1 MAVLTKI
8 TQRSLADNAVT
19 SAHVQGDVIA
29 VGDIAA
35 GAVGSSELAADAVI
49 AGKVADGAI
58 DVAAAL
64 GSNVVTQAKV
74 ADDAIG
80 ADELASNAV
89 VNASVAAGAA
99 IAVGKLAGT
108 ASRVLETSGTGAV
121 QASAVTA
128 ATLAFVDP
136 TSSVQTQLNA
146 KDATMEKLSGDIQLQ
161 QLRWAIQENKIAYAT
176 EDSFVDQF
184 ENKDNLASL
193 TNTTY
198 RPTGLGEYVST
209 AAWSAQGR
217 TSFTRPGAD
226 KAGYA
231 KAIDKTDSRFGTSC
245 YNGQVNVGSPA
256 NDTYIYSGNFNGHES
271 NTSEKLTVE
280 WWFKN
285 QTDGAGIT
293 TSAERM
299 VHFSTI
305 VSTSGVAPQMSWGY
319 NDRLQMNTYGSMHS
333 ANQNVNWI
341 MPIPS
346 EDESWHHFCWQRYS
360 NNTALMWVDGQK
372 IHSGGQSYYSG
383 ILPGSGSQHYIGI
396 GYRTGNSSEMYQG
409 KIDEFR
415 FSKGIN
421 RYGNPGNYAGDFDP
435 PTAPFV
441 ADANTVCLI
450 HFDEDPPQD
459 WSRVQTIS
467 SYNATG
473 SFTNTT
479 NTVTGSRSTV
489 SITVLYKNAGS
500 TVATLNTHLVAE
512 VSANGGTNW
521 TTCVLAASAGTV
533 TTNRSHLLGSQSTL
547 AATAKNVVVTAG
559 TDIRYRISFAGQSS
573 SQYTEV
579 HGVALMY

>member
-1 MAVLTKI
+1 
-8 TQRSLADNAVT
+8 DAVT
-19 SAHVQGDVIA
+19 QV
-29 VGDIAA
+29 
-35 GAVGSSELAADAVI
+35 
-49 AGKVADGAI
+49 KVA
-58 DVAAAL
+58 
-64 GSNVVTQAKV
+64 N
-74 ADDAIG
+74 DAIG
-80 ADELASNAV
+80 ADELAANAV
-89 VNASVAAGAA
+89 VDASVAAGAA

-121 QASAVTA
+121 QASAVTT

-209 AAWSAQGR
+209 AAWTASNRG
-217 TSFTRPGAD
+217 SWSRPGAD
-226 KAGYA
+226 KVGYA
-231 KAIDKTDSRFGTSC
+231 KAIDKTDSRFGSSC
-245 YNGQVNVGSPA
+245 YNGYVNVGSPT
-256 NDTYIYSGNFNGHES
+256 NDTYCVSGNYNTHES
-271 NTSEKLTVE
+271 NSSEELTVE

-285 QTDGAGIT
+285 QTDGLGIT
-293 TSAERM
+293 LAAERM
-299 VHFSTI
+299 VHFSTHT
-305 VSTSGVAPQMSWGY
+305 STGGVAPQMSWGY
-319 NDRLQMNTYGSMHS
+319 NGRMQMNTYGSMHS
-333 ANQNVNWI
+333 YNQNVNWT

-346 EDESWHHFCWQRYS
+346 EDENWHHFCWQRYS

-372 IHSGGQSYYSG
+372 IQASGQAYYSG
-383 ILPGSGSQHYIGI
+383 QLPGTGSQHYMGI
-396 GYRTGNSSEMYQG
+396 GYRTGNTTEMYQG

-415 FSKGIN
+415 FTKGMN
-421 RYGNPGNYAGDFDP
+421 RYGTPGNYAGDFDP

-441 ADANTVCLI
+441 ADANTVCLL
-450 HFDEDPPQD
+450 HFDEDPPVD

-547 AATAKNVVVTAG
+547 AATAKNVAVTAG
-559 TDIRYRISFAGQSS
+559 TDVRYRISFAGQSS